1 MRVLVVGSGGREHAL
16 VWKLK
21 QSPLVKKIYCA
32 PGNAGIGSLAGCV
45 NIDALDF
52 AGLVAFAAENDIDLT
67 VAGPETPLAA
77 GIADYF
83 AERGL
88 RLFGPAKEAAK
99 LEASKVFAKRL
110 MEKYGIPTA
119 KSRVF
124 TDPEEALSYLGRAEA
139 PLVVKADGLAAGKGV
154 IVAETLAEAE
164 TAVQRIMVNREFGDA
179 GSRIIIEEFL
189 AGEEVTVLAFT
200 DGKTVIPMVSSQ
212 DHKAAYDNDQGP
224 NTGGMGAYS
233 PAPVLTKDLW
243 ERVKTEILFPTVSG
257 LRAEGIIYRGVLYAG
272 LMITASGP
280 KVLEY
285 NVRFG
290 DPECQ
295 VILPRL
301 KSDLAEIMLAVI
313 DGKLEK
319 QEISWYDNHTACV
332 VMASE
337 GYPGAYETGNVIS
350 GLEAAEKMPGV
361 YVFHAGTAEKD
372 GYIATAGGRVL
383 GVTAWDK
390 TLQGALERAYGAV
403 NAISFAGARF
413 RSDIGQKALRRNNNN
428 YDHV

>member
-1 MRVLVVGSGGREHAL
+1 
-16 VWKLK
+16 
-21 QSPLVKKIYCA
+21 
-32 PGNAGIGSLAGCV
+32 
-45 NIDALDF
+45 
-52 AGLVAFAAENDIDLT
+52 
-67 VAGPETPLAA
+67 
-77 GIADYF
+77 
-83 AERGL
+83 
-88 RLFGPAKEAAK
+88 
-99 LEASKVFAKRL
+99 

-119 KSRVF
+119 KASSLQILKKPFPISEGRGR
-124 TDPEEALSYLGRAEA
+124 LCKGGRAGRR
-139 PLVVKADGLAAGKGV
+139 KRRNSGGNFGRSGSCG
-154 IVAETLAEAE
+154 T
-164 TAVQRIMVNREFGDA
+164 RIMVNREFGDA
-179 GSRIIIEEFL
+179 GSRILIEEFL
-189 AGEEVTVLAFT
+189 AGEEVTVLAF
-200 DGKTVIPMVSSQ
+200 DGKTIIPWFLPRTIKRLTIMTKAPIPAVWEPTARACLTKIFGNGLKAEILYPPSQ
-212 DHKAAYDNDQGP
+212 DCDGRDCLP
-224 NTGGMGAYS
+224 RC
-233 PAPVLTKDLW
+233 PLC
-243 ERVKTEILFPTVSG
+243 R
-257 LRAEGIIYRGVLYAG
+257 

-337 GYPGAYETGNVIS
+337 GYPGAYETGKVIS

-390 TLQGALERAYGAV
+390 TLQGALERAYRAV

-413 RSDIGQKALRRNNNN
+413 RSDIGQKALRRNDNN